1 MCSNYRGIKLLSLP
15 GKVLIGFGEEDLPDS
30 RISDWGFL
38 PGRWN
43 TEPTLHHQQGPTG
56 RMAVHSTSLHV
67 FCTPGVWGARP
78 FDMGL

>member
-15 GKVLIGFGEEDLPDS
+15 GKVLIGFGEEDLLDS
-30 RISDWGFL
+30 QISDWGFL
-38 PGRWN
+38 PGQWN

-56 RMAVHSTSLHV
+56 CMAVRPTSLYV
-67 FCTPGVWGARP
+67 FCTLGVWGARP